1 MKQWRVVLVLLSI
14 VILLGTI
21 LAVKIMSNTPEKEI
35 SELRQEYEQQ
45 KENKN
50 DMGINTD
57 SAIEFMRESS
67 KDLLWM
73 VIFTGIII
81 LFYMIVGY
89 KIYFKLGIN
98 PNFLKLYVALPILLF
113 FSGVIM
119 QNGIISLILAI
130 TIVGVNLILTVMYY
144 KIIGL
149 NPLFLLIG
157 FIPYIG
163 SIGIMILSIIATC
176 KLADCFGKGTGFKL
190 GLIFLPGVF
199 LPILAFSAE

>member
-1 MKQWRVVLVLLSI
+1 MKQWRVVFVLLAI
-14 VILLGTI
+14 VMLLGTI

-35 SELRQEYEQQ
+35 SDLRQQYEQQ

-57 SAIEFMRESS
+57 SAIEFMHESS
-67 KDLLWM
+67 KYLLWT

-89 KIYFKLGIN
+89 KIYLKLGIN
-98 PNFLKLYVALPILLF
+98 INLLKWYVALPILLF
-113 FSGVIM
+113 FSGVII
-119 QNGIISLILAI
+119 QNGIVSVILAI
-130 TIVGVNLILTVMYY
+130 AILVLNLILTVMFY

-149 NPLFLLIG
+149 NPLLLLIG
-157 FIPYIG
+157 FIPYVG
-163 SIGIMILSIIATC
+163 SIATMIVSIIATC
-176 KLADCFGKGTGFKL
+176 KLADYFGKGTGFKL

-199 LPILAFSAE
+199 LPILAFTAE